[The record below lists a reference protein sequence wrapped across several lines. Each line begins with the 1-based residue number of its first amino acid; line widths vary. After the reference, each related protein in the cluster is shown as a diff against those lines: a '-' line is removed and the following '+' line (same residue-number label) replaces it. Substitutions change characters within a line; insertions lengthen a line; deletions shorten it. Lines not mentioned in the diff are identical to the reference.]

1 MYRYGTDREL
11 SHGDKRVTRAMASP
25 RPSSAAIRTSSSAR
39 ASPNSPRL
47 LPNAVSRAKNKAPT
61 PNPLL
66 ARRLSSQAD
75 TNEWAWYKL
84 QEAVA
89 AISPARTEAQK
100 EHAALNRLLK
110 QEDRD
115 GGPFSRKYDERDRYE
130 DLRQAT
136 ERCFAAVDS
145 LLSAAA
151 TLESCV
157 EAALVAHVSDDRN
170 LRCELDEARAA
181 GETCRL
187 TLTSEL
193 RQAEGDRREALA
205 EATALKAARMREIE
219 TAADHLTYSKRLE
232 DLMVQN
238 DAKFEEMLSAFA
250 IVKSSLGLEN
260 AQLRDDVIRGSEE
273 LHSLAE
279 EHDVLNDACRTL
291 RLENELLRLELKRHV
306 HVDMEVRLEQD
317 PLKLTVKNA
326 ET

>member
-1 MYRYGTDREL
+1 M
-11 SHGDKRVTRAMASP
+11 
-25 RPSSAAIRTSSSAR
+25 
-39 ASPNSPRL
+39 
-47 LPNAVSRAKNKAPT
+47 
-61 PNPLL
+61 
-66 ARRLSSQAD
+66 
-75 TNEWAWYKL
+75 
-84 QEAVA
+84 
-89 AISPARTEAQK
+89 
-100 EHAALNRLLK
+100 
-110 QEDRD
+110 
-115 GGPFSRKYDERDRYE
+115 
-130 DLRQAT
+130 
-136 ERCFAAVDS
+136 
-145 LLSAAA
+145 
-151 TLESCV
+151 
-157 EAALVAHVSDDRN
+157 
-170 LRCELDEARAA
+170 
-181 GETCRL
+181 

-291 RLENELLRLELKRHV
+291 RLENELLRLELKRHI
-306 HVDMEVRLEQD
+306 HGDEEVRLEQD

>member
-1 MYRYGTDREL
+1 
-11 SHGDKRVTRAMASP
+11 MASP

-75 TNEWAWYKL
+75 ANEWAWYKL

-306 HVDMEVRLEQD
+306 HVDVEVRLEQD